1 MLLEAEVDKQMEINN
16 NIYNEVGK
24 NNIFGYT
31 DPIFTLWSNSKLSLN
46 TPYDESFCTW
56 YSTHLYSVPNTIEMR
71 TANLIS
77 TGNNAKLGFIINH
90 TNRTYGQGVISV
102 YLPNSSTGV
111 VAWSPNQNDNTWV
124 SYAQN
129 KRIVTSF
136 KYSNI
141 RLLIYVQCSA
151 TAEQTDNS
159 GNGNTYHYTLD
170 TYLKN
175 YTTTYPYIVRIYCK
189 PAYGDSSTRTLFT
202 GNTTTTFGPY
212 IGTNVSYKNTEYT
225 PTIGS
230 YSGVFPVFGCFDTYN
245 DAPLNYSCAVSDE
258 FTVLFYGNYNDATW
272 TDFYG
277 IRRPYIKYFD
287 GFKEFCIKAACG
299 YGLPVCTTDTAA
311 QTGTI
316 DSEDTYIA
324 KIENGNVTQNITH
337 GKDNL
342 NLDQINWEN
351 EDAWDKGGFDP
362 TREPDPN
369 SYTDK
374 IDLAKPS
381 LSTVGIFNRSFAMT
395 SSGITQLSDFLWNSD
410 ETIFN
415 QIIDGLKLLGD
426 NPLGAIID
434 LRLYPFNVTKLGSG
448 NSKNIIIGRT
458 DTGVQG
464 IELSNNINCVIDMGS
479 CSFYRTFNNFLDYE
493 PFTTASLY
501 IPYCGIVSIPTAEF
515 VDKNISVKLIVDVTT
530 GSCTAVIF
538 VDNIPYLYKNG
549 VIGVD
554 VPISATNSA
563 EYASKILNGV
573 VSGTVNTAMGVATG
587 NAGQAASSAMGLVNT
602 GLSLNNNSVHTIGSS
617 SPACS
622 FWQPQNCYFIIRRPV
637 VNMPANYGHT
647 VGYACNYQAKI
658 ADCKGYT
665 QTYNV
670 DVSTIN
676 APEEEKNEIAKILNT
691 GFFA

>member
-1 MLLEAEVDKQMEINN
+1 MQINSN
-16 NIYNEVGK
+16 LYNEVGK
-24 NNIFGYT
+24 NGIFGY
-31 DPIFTLWSNSKLSLN
+31 SNSIHSLVSSGKLELN
-46 TPYDESFCTW
+46 TSYDESFCTW
-56 YSTHLYSVPNTIEMR
+56 YSTNLYSVPNVIEYR

-77 TGNNAKLGFIINH
+77 TGKNAKIGFVINNSNASVGKGTLSVGKTGPSSSII
-90 TNRTYGQGVISV
+90 
-102 YLPNSSTGV
+102 
-111 VAWSPNQNDNTWV
+111 AWSPNQTSNNWYT
-124 SYAQN
+124 YAQN
-129 KRIVTSF
+129 KRVITSF

-151 TAEQTDNS
+151 TAEQKDNS
-159 GNGNTYHYTLD
+159 GNEGTYHYTLD

-175 YTTTYPYIVRIYCK
+175 YTTTYPYIIRIYCK
-189 PAYGDSSTRTLFT
+189 PAYGDSATRELYT
-202 GNTTTTFGPY
+202 GNSTTTFGSY
-212 IGTNVSYKNTEYT
+212 IGANVSYKNTEYT
-225 PTIGS
+225 PVIGG
-230 YSGVFPVFGCFDTYN
+230 YSGCFPVFGCFSVEYES
-245 DAPLNYSCAVSDE
+245 PLNFSCAISDD
-258 FTVLFYGNYNDATW
+258 FTTMFYGNYSDATW
-272 TDFYG
+272 LDFYG
-277 IRRPYIKYFD
+277 IRRPYMRYFD
-287 GFKEFCIKAACG
+287 GFKDFCIKAACG
-299 YGLPVCTTDTAA
+299 YGLPVCTTTAAA

-324 KIENGNVTQNITH
+324 KIENGNVTQTITH
-337 GKDNL
+337 GKANL
-342 NLDQINWEN
+342 DLDQIDWEN
-351 EDAWDKGGFDP
+351 GDAWDKGGFDP

-381 LSTVGIFNRSFAMT
+381 LSTVGVFNRSFAMT
-395 SSGITQLSDFLWNSD
+395 AGGIYQLSDFLWNGD

-415 QIIDGLKLLGD
+415 QIIEGLKLLGD
-426 NPLGAIID
+426 NPLNAIID
-434 LRLYPFNVTKLGSG
+434 LRLYPFNVTRLGSG
-448 NSKNIIIGRT
+448 DSKSIVIGRT

-464 IELSNNINCVIDMGS
+464 IELSNSVNCVLDMGS

-515 VDKNISVKLIVDVTT
+515 VDKNISVKLIVDITT

-549 VIGVD
+549 AIGID
-554 VPISATNSA
+554 VSMSGTDSAAYS
-563 EYASKILNGV
+563 SKILNGI
-573 VSGTVNTAMGVATG
+573 VSGSVNTAMGVATG
-587 NAGQAASSAMGLVNT
+587 NVGQAAGGAMGLVNT
-602 GLSLNNNSVHTIGSS
+602 GLSLNNSSVHTTGSS
-617 SPACS
+617 SPACG
-622 FWQPQNCYFIIRRPV
+622 FWQPQNCYFIIRRPI
-637 VNMPANYGHT
+637 VNMPENYGHT

-676 APEEEKNEIAKILNT
+676 APEEEKNEIARILNT

>member
-1 MLLEAEVDKQMEINN
+1 MKINN
-16 NIYNEVGK
+16 SIYNEVGT
-24 NNIFGYT
+24 NSIFGYSDT
-31 DPIFTLWSNSKLSLN
+31 IMALRSSDRLKLN

-56 YSTHLYSVPNTIEMR
+56 YSTHLYGVPNVVERR

-77 TGNNAKLGFIINH
+77 TGKNAKLGFVINNNNITASGTLSICKH
-90 TNRTYGQGVISV
+90 
-102 YLPNSSTGV
+102 NSSSGII
-111 VAWSPNQNDNTWV
+111 AWSPNQVASTWSNYV
-124 SYAQN
+124 QN
-129 KRIVTSF
+129 KRVVTSF

-151 TAEQTDNS
+151 SAEQTAN
-159 GNGNTYHYTLD
+159 NGNENTFHYTLD
-170 TYLKN
+170 SYLKN

-189 PAYGDSSTRTLFT
+189 PAYGNSSTRTLYT
-202 GNTTTTFGPY
+202 DNTITTFGPY
-212 IGTNVSYKNTEYT
+212 IGTNLSYKNTEYI
-225 PTIGS
+225 PTIGG
-230 YSGVFPVFGCFDTYN
+230 YSGIFPIFGCYDTYY
-245 DAPLNYSCAVSDE
+245 DKPLGYSCTISSELEA
-258 FTVLFYGNYNDATW
+258 LFFGNYNDATW
-272 TDFYG
+272 SDFYG
-277 IRRPYIKYFD
+277 IRRPYMTYFD
-287 GFKEFCIKAACG
+287 GFKEFCIKAACS
-299 YGLPVCTTDTAA
+299 YGLPVCTTEKAA
-311 QTGTI
+311 KTGTI

-324 KIENGNVTQNITH
+324 KIENGNVTQNITQ
-337 GKDNL
+337 GKANL
-342 NLDQINWEN
+342 DLDQIDWEAD
-351 EDAWDKGGFDP
+351 DAWNKGGFDP

-374 IDLAKPS
+374 IDLAKPTI
-381 LSTVGIFNRSFAMT
+381 STVSVFNRSFAMT
-395 SSGITQLSDFLWNSD
+395 SSGISQLSDFLWNGD
-410 ETIFN
+410 DTIFN
-415 QIIDGLKLLGD
+415 QIVDGLKLLGD
-426 NPLGAIID
+426 NPLSAIID
-434 LRLYPFNVTKLGSG
+434 LRLYPFNVTQLGSG
-448 NSKNIIIGRT
+448 DSKNIIIGRT
-458 DTGVQG
+458 NTGVQG
-464 IELSNNINCVIDMGS
+464 IELSNNVNCIIDMGN

-554 VPISATNSA
+554 VPISASNSA

-573 VSGTVNTAMGVATG
+573 VSGAVNTAMGVATG
-587 NAGQAASSAMGLVNT
+587 NVGQAAGGAMGLVNT
-602 GLSLNNNSVHTIGSS
+602 GLSLNNASVHTTGSS
-617 SPACS
+617 SPACG
-622 FWQPQNCYFIIRRPV
+622 FWQPQNCYFIIRRPI

-658 ADCKGYT
+658 AECKGYT

-676 APEEEKNEIAKILNT
+676 APEDEKNEIAKILNT

>member
-1 MLLEAEVDKQMEINN
+1 MLLVVEADKQMEINS

-24 NNIFGYT
+24 RSIFGYSE
-31 DPIFTLWSNSKLSLN
+31 PIKNLVSSEKLVLN
-46 TPYDESFCTW
+46 TDYDDSFCTW
-56 YSTHLYSVPNTIEMR
+56 YSTSLYSVPNVIEPG

-77 TGNNAKLGFIINH
+77 TGKNAKIGFIINKNN
-90 TNRTYGQGVISV
+90 TTFGVGVTSFNV
-102 YLPNSSTGV
+102 PTSNSGV
-111 VAWSPNQNDNTWV
+111 VAWSPNQVSTTWND
-124 SYAQN
+124 YAQN
-129 KRIVTSF
+129 KRVVTSF
-136 KYSNI
+136 IYANI
-141 RLLIYVQCSA
+141 RLLIYVQCSSSSS
-151 TAEQTDNS
+151 QTENTGLS
-159 GNGNTYHYTLD
+159 NTYEYTLD
-170 TYLKN
+170 EYLKN
-175 YTTTYPYIVRIYCK
+175 YTVDYPYIIRIYCK
-189 PAYGDSSTRTLFT
+189 PAYGTTNNRTLYT

-212 IGTNVSYKNTEYT
+212 IGANIKYNNVEYI

-230 YSGVFPVFGCFDTYN
+230 YSGIFPIFGVYTTYY
-245 DAPLNYSCAVSDE
+245 DYPLPYSACIQGRGLE
-258 FTVLFYGNYNDATW
+258 QLFFGNYNDATW
-272 TDFYG
+272 TDYNG
-277 IRRPYIKYFD
+277 SRRPYITYFE
-287 GFKEFCIKAACG
+287 GFKDFCIKAACG
-299 YGLPVCTTDTAA
+299 YGLPVCTASNTALV
-311 QTGTI
+311 GTI

-342 NLDQINWEN
+342 DLDQINWKDS
-351 EDAWDKGGFDP
+351 DAWDKGGFDP
-362 TREPDPN
+362 SKLPDPN
-369 SYTDK
+369 NYTDK
-374 IDLAKPS
+374 IDLAKPTI
-381 LSTVGIFNRSFAMT
+381 STVGVFNRSFAIT
-395 SSGITQLSDFLWNSD
+395 SSSIHQLSDFLWNGD
-410 ETIFN
+410 EAIFD
-415 QIIDGLKLLGD
+415 QIVAGLKLLGD

-448 NSKNIIIGRT
+448 DSKNIIIGRT

-464 IELSNNINCVIDMGS
+464 IELSNNINCVLDMGS

-573 VSGTVNTAMGVATG
+573 VSGAVDTAAGVTSG
-587 NAGQAASSAMGLVNT
+587 NVMNGAMGLVNT
-602 GLSLNNNSVHTIGSS
+602 GLSINNTNVHTTGSS
-617 SPACS
+617 SPACG
-622 FWQPQNCYFIIRRPV
+622 FWLPQNCYFIIRRPV
-637 VNMPANYGHT
+637 VNEPENYGHT
-647 VGYACNYQAKI
+647 VGYACNYRAKI